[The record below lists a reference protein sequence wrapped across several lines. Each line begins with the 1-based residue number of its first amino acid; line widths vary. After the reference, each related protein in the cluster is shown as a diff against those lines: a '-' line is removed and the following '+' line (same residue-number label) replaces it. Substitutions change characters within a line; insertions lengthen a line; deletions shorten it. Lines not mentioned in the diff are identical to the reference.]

1 MIEIVEDKFI
11 LNVFR
16 FAEKTAG
23 ELEALRQ
30 QLLIVSSNSCSISR
44 VIFLVLPLGG
54 RSASVKVCVLE
65 FLPPISDAEALG
77 VS

>member
-1 MIEIVEDKFI
+1 MPRMPSDLQGSAKAPQVIYQYQSKTLRNLVFDLI

-30 QLLIVSSNSCSISR
+30 QLLIVSS
-44 VIFLVLPLGG
+44 
-54 RSASVKVCVLE
+54 
-65 FLPPISDAEALG
+65 
-77 VS
+77 